1 MRGDDSSRR
10 RVPDEGDEV
19 SFGPR
24 RPVGR
29 WRPGRLLIA
38 GGAAAAAAAVVAVVV
53 IGRGDNPP
61 RARPASTGAA
71 NTGAASTSEASTGAV
86 STGAVSTSEA
96 GPRLL
101 GVRAGWELFGY
112 GDGRLVR
119 IQFASGRITQT
130 AVPVQSGGPVSLV
143 VGPHEAIIRPLDYVP
158 GYLVPDGRPARPLS
172 GPLANGGIAIPGPQ
186 PGTAW
191 VQAGSQATSMPL
203 VRMDGTETGVSVRL
217 PQGRGSSQAFSD
229 GRGGVLVIDYSETG
243 GTWDDVRP
251 GGYQPIA
258 GTLAAVGPTRWLV
271 VDCHAGHRCS
281 NAVVDPATGARHT
294 LPGSS
299 AELQSGAAPGVIAPD
314 GSAAAIAAASGDQV
328 SLHLINLVSGSDQQV
343 SVPLN
348 GESAAGQT
356 LAWSPDSRWLFV
368 VTAQGK
374 LAVVDARTGHVE
386 SLGASLPPLRLIA
399 VRN

>member
-1 MRGDDSSRR
+1 VRDDDSTRR
-10 RVPDEGDEV
+10 RALDEGDQV

-38 GGAAAAAAAVVAVVV
+38 CGAVLAVVAAAAVTLI
-53 IGRGDNPP
+53 IGHGNNPP
-61 RARPASTGAA
+61 RARPA
-71 NTGAASTSEASTGAV
+71 

-101 GVRAGWELFGY
+101 GVRASWELFGY

-130 AVPVQSGGPVSLV
+130 AVPVRSGGPVSLV
-143 VGPHEAIIRPLDYVP
+143 VGPHEAIISRLDYLP
-158 GYLVPDGRPARPLS
+158 AYLVPDGRPARPLS
-172 GPLANGGIAIPGPQ
+172 GVLGTGGIVIPGPQ

-191 VQAGSQATSMPL
+191 VEAGPAATSMPL
-203 VRMDGTETGVSVRL
+203 VRMDGTGTGVSARL
-217 PQGRGSSQAFSD
+217 PPGGLSGAFSD
-229 GRGGVLVIDYSETG
+229 GRGGVVVIDYFETG
-243 GTWDDVRP
+243 STWDDVRP
-251 GGYQPIA
+251 GGFQQIA
-258 GTLAAVGPTRWLV
+258 GDLAAVGPTRWLA
-271 VDCHAGHRCS
+271 VDCHAGRRCS
-281 NAVVDPATGARHT
+281 SATVDPATGAQHT
-294 LPGSS
+294 LPGPS
-299 AELQSGAAPGVIAPD
+299 AELLLAVTPGVIAPD
-314 GSAAAIAAASGDQV
+314 GSAAAIATASGDRVTLQ
-328 SLHLINLVSGSDQQV
+328 LLNLVSGSDQQIPV
-343 SVPLN
+343 SLDA
-348 GESAAGQT
+348 ESATDQM

-386 SLGASLPPLRLIA
+386 GLGVSLPSLSLIA

>member
-1 MRGDDSSRR
+1 MRSDDSSRR
-10 RVPDEGDEV
+10 RARDEGDQV

-38 GGAAAAAAAVVAVVV
+38 CGAVLAAVVAVVAV
-53 IGRGDNPP
+53 VVTGHGNNPP
-61 RARPASTGAA
+61 RARPA
-71 NTGAASTSEASTGAV
+71 

-112 GDGRLVR
+112 GDGRVVR

-130 AVPVQSGGPVSLV
+130 AVPVHTPIPVQISGPASLV
-143 VGPHEAIIRPLDYVP
+143 VGPHEAIISHLDFVP

-172 GPLANGGIAIPGPQ
+172 GALGKGGIVIPGPQ

-191 VQAGSQATSMPL
+191 VQATFQATSMPL
-203 VRMDGTETGVSVRL
+203 VRMDGTETGVSLRL
-217 PQGRGSSQAFSD
+217 PPRIDTSPATSD
-229 GRGGVLVIDYSETG
+229 GRGGVLVVDLGASSATY
-243 GTWDDVRP
+243 DDVRP
-251 GGYQPIA
+251 GGSQPIA

-281 NAVVDPATGARHT
+281 AAIVDPATGAQHT

-299 AELQSGAAPGVIAPD
+299 AELPGGTPGVIAPD
-314 GSAAAIAAASGDQV
+314 GSAAAYPAASGDRV
-328 SLHLINLVSGSDQQV
+328 TLRLLNLVSGSDQQIPV
-343 SVPLN
+343 SLDAEAP
-348 GESAAGQT
+348 AGQV

-374 LAVVDARTGHVE
+374 LAAVDARTGHVE
-386 SLGASLPPLRLIA
+386 GLGVSLPRLSLIA
-399 VRN
+399 VRS